1 MKNTRTWII
10 LSIAILSGLLAVLLA
25 GRWLDRQSHNDITQV
40 VVART
45 EISLGQRLAPEMLKL
60 VYDRC
65 GSLIARLSKN
75 GHGQFINRVS

>member
-40 VVART
+40 VVA
-45 EISLGQRLAPEMLKL
+45 ALKS
-60 VYDRC
+60 VWVRDWHQKC
-65 GSLIARLSKN
+65 
-75 GHGQFINRVS
+75 